1 MHFLL
6 KIYLGGMM
14 MRRLIV
20 LIAGSFAIYRY
31 RYRIVNFVL
40 GNPQLRRYFIN
51 LSMRIPFIRDR
62 FVNRAF
68 H

>member
-1 MHFLL
+1 
-6 KIYLGGMM
+6 
-14 MRRLIV
+14 MRRLIMLV
-20 LIAGSFAIYRY
+20 AGTFALYRY

-40 GNPQLRRYFIN
+40 GQPELRRFFIQ
-51 LSMRIPFIRDR
+51 LSMRVPFLRDR

>member
-1 MHFLL
+1 
-6 KIYLGGMM
+6 
-14 MRRLIV
+14 MRRLIM
-20 LIAGSFAIYRY
+20 LAAGSFALYRY
-31 RYRIVNFVL
+31 RYRIVNYVL
-40 GNPQLRRYFIN
+40 GHPELRRFFIQ

>member
-1 MHFLL
+1 
-6 KIYLGGMM
+6 
-14 MRRLIV
+14 MRRLIMLAV
-20 LIAGSFAIYRY
+20 GSFAIYRY

-40 GNPQLRRYFIN
+40 GQPELRRFFIQ
-51 LSMRIPFIRDR
+51 LSLRVPFLRDR

>member
-1 MHFLL
+1 
-6 KIYLGGMM
+6 
-14 MRRLIV
+14 MRRLIM
-20 LIAGSFAIYRY
+20 LAAGSFALYRY

-40 GNPQLRRYFIN
+40 GQPELRHFFIQ
-51 LSMRIPFIRDR
+51 LSMRVPFLRDR

>member
-1 MHFLL
+1 
-6 KIYLGGMM
+6 
-14 MRRLIV
+14 MRRLIM
-20 LIAGSFAIYRY
+20 LAAGSFAVYRY

-40 GNPQLRRYFIN
+40 GQPQLRRYFIN